1 MKKNNNVEELLDYS
15 TRHIFLLVKNHQI
28 ENKLVVECCGAR
40 SAFYRRMELAFGPI
54 KKRIILNKVSD
65 CFNKVSLLKLGLS
78 ATLNLVLVAKTM
90 IKQCLN
96 LDLVA

>member
-1 MKKNNNVEELLDYS
+1 
-15 TRHIFLLVKNHQI
+15 
-28 ENKLVVECCGAR
+28 
-40 SAFYRRMELAFGPI
+40 MELAFGPI